1 MKKLVTIGCLLALV
15 ISIGGLPLF
24 YAFQKHLHK
33 QAQFNY
39 IETHPQEKMEGLIH
53 LTVKDVE
60 ILPAGFEWEE
70 ENIEF
75 RFQGMMYDIVSI
87 KKTNTEWI
95 ITALADT
102 VEVSIEKTNQQFA
115 KQDQENHKK
124 AQKLFKWV
132 FTPYVSISNPEVSI
146 INDIASIYF
155 PIMKQDIIQRWA
167 ASPYMPPKVNA

>member
-1 MKKLVTIGCLLALV
+1 VKKLVTIGCLLALV
-15 ISIGGLPLF
+15 ISICGLPLF

-60 ILPAGFEWEE
+60 KLPAGFEWVE

-75 RFQGMMYDIVSI
+75 RFQGMMYDVVSI
-87 KKTNTEWI
+87 KKTNTKWV
-95 ITALADT
+95 ITALADR

-132 FTPYVSISNPEVSI
+132 FTPYVSLSNTEVSI

-155 PIMKQDIIQRWA
+155 PIMKQDIIQRWP
-167 ASPYMPPKVNA
+167 ASPYLPPKVNA

>member
-1 MKKLVTIGCLLALV
+1 VKKLVTIGCLLALV
-15 ISIGGLPLF
+15 ISICGLPLF
-24 YAFQKHLHK
+24 YAFQKQLHK

-60 ILPAGFEWEE
+60 SLPTGFEWEE

-75 RFQGMMYDIVSI
+75 RFHGMMYDVVSI
-87 KKTNTEWI
+87 KKKNAEWI

-115 KQDQENHKK
+115 KQDQENNQK

-132 FTPYVSISNPEVSI
+132 FTPYISFSNAEVSI
-146 INDIASIYF
+146 IYDMASIYF
-155 PIMKQDIIQRWA
+155 PMIKQSAVQRWA
-167 ASPYMPPKVNA
+167 ASPYLPPKVNA

>member
-1 MKKLVTIGCLLALV
+1 VKKLVTIGCLLALV
-15 ISIGGLPLF
+15 ISICGLPLF

-60 ILPAGFEWEE
+60 KLPAGFEWVE

-75 RFQGMMYDIVSI
+75 RFQGMMYDVVSI
-87 KKTNTEWI
+87 KKTNTKWV
-95 ITALADT
+95 ITALADR

-132 FTPYVSISNPEVSI
+132 FTPYVSLSNTEVSI
-146 INDIASIYF
+146 MYDLVSIHF
-155 PIMKQDIIQRWA
+155 PIMKQDIIQRWP
-167 ASPYMPPKVNA
+167 ASPYLPPKVNA

>member
-1 MKKLVTIGCLLALV
+1 MKKLVTIGCLVALV

-60 ILPAGFEWEE
+60 ILPKGFEWEE

-75 RFQGMMYDIVSI
+75 RFQGMMYDVVSI
-87 KKTNTEWI
+87 KKINTEWI

-146 INDIASIYF
+146 IYDLASIHF
-155 PIMKQDIIQRWA
+155 PIIKQAAVQRWA
-167 ASPYMPPKVNA
+167 ASPYMPPKVKA

>member
-1 MKKLVTIGCLLALV
+1 VKKLVTIGCLLAMV
-15 ISIGGLPLF
+15 ISICGLPLF
-24 YAFQKHLHK
+24 YAFQKQLHK

-39 IETHPQEKMEGLIH
+39 IETHPQEKMEGLIR

-60 ILPAGFEWEE
+60 SLPTGFEWEE

-75 RFQGMMYDIVSI
+75 RLHGMMYDVVSI
-87 KKTNTEWI
+87 KKINTEWI

-132 FTPYVSISNPEVSI
+132 FTPYVSLSNTEVSI
-146 INDIASIYF
+146 INDIASIHF
-155 PIMKQDIIQRWA
+155 PIIKQAAVQRWA
-167 ASPYMPPKVNA
+167 ASPYMPPKVKA

>member
-1 MKKLVTIGCLLALV
+1 MKKLVTIACLLALV

-24 YAFQKHLHK
+24 YVFQKYLHK
-33 QAQFNY
+33 QAQLNY

-53 LTVKDVE
+53 LTVKAVE
-60 ILPAGFEWEE
+60 KLPAGFEWEE

-87 KKTNTEWI
+87 KKKNAEWI
-95 ITALADT
+95 ITALADN

-146 INDIASIYF
+146 IYDLASIHF
-155 PIMKQDIIQRWA
+155 PIIKQTAVQRWV

>member
-1 MKKLVTIGCLLALV
+1 VKKLVTLGCLLALV
-15 ISIGGLPLF
+15 ISIGGLPMF
-24 YAFQKHLHK
+24 YAFQKQLHK

-39 IETHPQEKMEGLIH
+39 IETHPQEKMEGLIR

-60 ILPAGFEWEE
+60 ILPKGFEWEE
-70 ENIEF
+70 ENFEF
-75 RFQGMMYDIVSI
+75 RFQGMMFDVVSI

-132 FTPYVSISNPEVSI
+132 FTPYVSLSNTEVSI
-146 INDIASIYF
+146 INNIASIYF
-155 PIMKQDIIQRWA
+155 PIMNQAAVQRWA

>member
-15 ISIGGLPLF
+15 ISICGLPLF

-53 LTVKDVE
+53 LTVKDIE
-60 ILPAGFEWEE
+60 ILPKGFEWEE

-75 RFQGMMYDIVSI
+75 RFHGMMYDVVSI
-87 KKTNTEWI
+87 KKINTEWI
-95 ITALADT
+95 ITALADA

-132 FTPYVSISNPEVSI
+132 FTPYVSLSNTEVSI

-155 PIMKQDIIQRWA
+155 PIMKQDIIQRWP
-167 ASPYMPPKVNA
+167 ASPYLPPKVNA

>member
-1 MKKLVTIGCLLALV
+1 MKKLVTLGCLLALV

-39 IETHPQEKMEGLIH
+39 IENHPEEKMEGLIH

-60 ILPAGFEWEE
+60 ILPKGFEWEE

-75 RFQGMMYDIVSI
+75 RFQGMMYDVVSI

-132 FTPYVSISNPEVSI
+132 FTPYVSLSNTECSI
-146 INDIASIYF
+146 IYDLASIHF
-155 PIMKQDIIQRWA
+155 PIIKQGVIQMWV
-167 ASPYMPPKVNA
+167 ASPYLPPKVNA

>member
-60 ILPAGFEWEE
+60 KLPAGFEWEE

-75 RFQGMMYDIVSI
+75 RFQGMMYDVVSI
-87 KKTNTEWI
+87 KKTNTEWT

-132 FTPYVSISNPEVSI
+132 FTPYVSLSNYEGLI
-146 INDIASIYF
+146 IYDIASIHF
-155 PIMKQDIIQRWA
+155 PIMKQDIIQSWE
-167 ASPYMPPKVNA
+167 ASPYLPPKVNA

>member
-60 ILPAGFEWEE
+60 KLPAGFEWEE

-75 RFQGMMYDIVSI
+75 RFQGMMYDVVSI

-95 ITALADT
+95 ITAMADK

-132 FTPYVSISNPEVSI
+132 FTPYVSIINPEVSI
-146 INDIASIYF
+146 IHTIVSIHF
-155 PIMKQDIIQRWA
+155 PKMKQGIIQRWT